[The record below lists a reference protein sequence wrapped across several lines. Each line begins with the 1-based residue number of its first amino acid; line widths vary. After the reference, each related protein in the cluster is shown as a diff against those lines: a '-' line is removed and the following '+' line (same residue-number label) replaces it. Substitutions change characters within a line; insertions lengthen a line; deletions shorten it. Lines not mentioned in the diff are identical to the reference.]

1 MFGQGEIASLVAAVL
16 KLASNHIRRRCWRPE
31 NRQAQRLSLS
41 TVNFAKLRFSTCR
54 AWQNSPDGSL
64 NCSHRHGY
72 LQELSIRKNTLEK
85 VDGVARR
92 HSKTSLRGGTLF
104 IDSPLMIR
112 LRFRQPRILS
122 NANNICLSQPIGRSY
137 SPEK

>member
-85 VDGVARR
+85 VDGVRCMCYTLARCDF
-92 HSKTSLRGGTLF
+92 SSILRPQLPTNLF
-104 IDSPLMIR
+104 AES
-112 LRFRQPRILS
+112 S
-122 NANNICLSQPIGRSY
+122 
-137 SPEK
+137 